1 MIITLVDSLWHWLVN
16 AFFVVDA
23 FCLMLSIKFKF
34 VSTIY
39 ILSYIIAHFVLY
51 FLSTVMIFRYYHKK
65 NALRLPTIDER
76 ILPSVAI
83 LVPAYNESLVI
94 NDTLNHLVT
103 LDYPNYNI
111 VVINDGS
118 SDETMDVLHKEHQ
131 LQPVSIEATTDLT
144 HQPIKSVWR
153 SRKDPRIVVI
163 DKHNG
168 RKSDALNAG
177 LNITTADYFVCID
190 ADSYVCPEALKIA
203 MAEILTYKEVIGVGC
218 GLRIMEGATKLP
230 NGRMVAKIPSK
241 PIYAFQSIEYIRAF
255 VLARMGWT
263 AINAMPLISGA
274 FALYKKEIV
283 VAAGGYR
290 NNAMGDDSDMTLLV
304 HEYMTTKRPE
314 QKYRLSYIPEA
325 LCWTQVP
332 ADWMSLFNQRIRWQR
347 GSMNGIYHRFK
358 FFLTFKHLG
367 LSLGSIPFIV
377 VFTHL
382 SRPLQLLST
391 LAFMYLLL
399 HQSLRWDT
407 FTASILVAGTFWSC
421 VTLYA
426 LLLDILTART
436 YRSPW
441 VSFSFFFL
449 SFIQSYSYGLFLSVA
464 KFIGFYREFMR
475 WKPSHGS
482 MKRVKISSVSD
493 I

>member
-1 MIITLVDSLWHWLVN
+1 MIITLVESLWHWLVN
-16 AFFVVDA
+16 AFFAVDA
-23 FCLMLSIKFKF
+23 FCLMLSIKFKIIGTVF
-34 VSTIY
+34 
-39 ILSYIIAHFVLY
+39 ILSYVISN
-51 FLSTVMIFRYYHKK
+51 FLLFLFSSVMIFRYYYKK
-65 NALRLPTIDER
+65 KFSRLPTIDER
-76 ILPSVAI
+76 LLPSVAI
-83 LVPAYNESLVI
+83 LVPAYNESMVI

-118 SDETMDVLHKEHQ
+118 SDETMDVLHEEHQ
-131 LQPVSIEATTDLT
+131 LQPVSIETTTDLI
-144 HQPIKSVWR
+144 HQPIKGVWR

-177 LNITTADYFVCID
+177 LNITSADYFVCID
-190 ADSYVCPEALKIA
+190 ADSFVCPEVLKIA
-203 MAEILTYKEVIGVGC
+203 MAEVLTYKEVIGVGC
-218 GLRIMEGATKLP
+218 SLRIMEGATKLP
-230 NGRMVAKIPSK
+230 DGRMVAKIPAK

-263 AINAMPLISGA
+263 AVNAQPLISGA
-274 FALYKKEIV
+274 FALYKKDIV

-290 NNAMGDDSDMTLLV
+290 DNAIGDDSDMTLLV

-367 LSLGSIPFIV
+367 LSLGAIPFTII
-377 VFTHL
+377 FTHL
-382 SRPLQLLST
+382 ASPLELLSALT
-391 LAFMYLLL
+391 FIDLLL
-399 HQSLRWDT
+399 HHALRWDT
-407 FTASILVAGTFWSC
+407 FTVSILVAGAFWSC

-426 LLLDILTART
+426 LLIDILTART

-449 SFIQSYSYGLFLSVA
+449 SFIQSYSYGLFLAVA
-464 KFIGFYREFMR
+464 SCIGFYRECMR